1 MYPFMRMIKE
11 LIKFRHASVL
21 PLTGTHV
28 STHRCWPSDIDMWA
42 ELNNGRT
49 LTLLDLGRIPLARR
63 IGLVDVLRT
72 QRWGMTMAG
81 VSVRYRRRIRTFEK
95 FEMRSRAVYWDQRFI
110 YIEQSMWKQ
119 NGDCANHALYRTAVT
134 DATGIVSPQRVMTA
148 MKQTVPTPDVPDWV
162 RNWIEA
168 EETRPWPPMQD

>member
-1 MYPFMRMIKE
+1 MYPFMRMIKD
-11 LIKFRHASVL
+11 LIKFRKAPML

-63 IGLVDVLRT
+63 IGLISVLR
-72 QRWGMTMAG
+72 QQKWGMTMAG
-81 VSVRYRRRIRTFEK
+81 VTVRYRRRITTFEK
-95 FEMRSRAVYWDQRFI
+95 FEMRSRVIYWDQRFI

-134 DATGIVSPQRVMTA
+134 DANGIVSPERVMAA
-148 MKQTVPTPDVPDWV
+148 MKKAVPTPEVPHWV
-162 RNWIEA
+162 QNWIAA
-168 EETRPWPPMQD
+168 ENTRPWPPMQD